1 VATLARLWFA
11 LPPESGREPSGTLAD
26 LSQRPL
32 AALLHALD
40 AASVQ
45 LARTLARGSD
55 LRPLAVSEPLPEALD
70 RLAAEH
76 ADCEFALVAPLQ
88 VLVPTLA
95 RALDLAPAEAVRLQ
109 PRPGSLSAFHW
120 PTGSDPLARP
130 ELVGLDLDWLPP
142 WHPGQPR
149 PRFPGGPGV
158 AGSPRR

>member
-11 LPPESGREPSGTLAD
+11 LPPEDGREPSPTLVD
-26 LSQRPL
+26 LAARPL

-40 AASVQ
+40 PQCVQ
-45 LARTLARGSD
+45 LTQRLARAGA
-55 LRPLAVSEPLPEALD
+55 LRPSPLSDPWPGALD

-76 ADCEFALVAPLQ
+76 ADREFALVAPRRALI
-88 VLVPTLA
+88 PTLA
-95 RALDLAPAEAVRLQ
+95 RALDLDPAEAVRLL

-120 PTGSDPLARP
+120 PTGIDPLARP
-130 ELVGLDLDWLPP
+130 ELVGLDLDWFPP